1 MASKRLKGVNFIGSG
16 FKRIPSGSHVCC
28 HISSFSGSIFKILT
42 CIKMY
47 VKNAKRWWNLHV
59 PVFFRSGATGLQRV
73 IGWAERKWNI
83 ELCQMS
89 VHLNGHLSVGAYIL
103 PGFYLTSTSTLYFAF
118 HCLNVSVFPCVCWSV
133 CLFVFLLSM
142 AIDLQLMCDGAT
154 DGWID
159 GWTDGRTQF
168 PIGSQ

>member
-1 MASKRLKGVNFIGSG
+1 MASKRLKGVFFIGSG

-28 HISSFSGSIFKILT
+28 HISSFSGSILKIFT

-47 VKNAKRWWNLHV
+47 VENAKRWWNRHV

-103 PGFYLTSTSTLYFAF
+103 PGLHGFLLHGCFF
-118 HCLNVSVFPCVCWSV
+118 LHWLNVSHYPFVRWSSSQSI
-133 CLFVFLLSM
+133 FLLPTV
-142 AIDLQLMCDGAT
+142 T
-154 DGWID
+154 DEVKQNISLC
-159 GWTDGRTQF
+159 
-168 PIGSQ
+168 IHLYVHSSKC